1 MKNSPFHTLLTG
13 VLAASLVLSIYFC
26 WLYFV
31 RSKEIILIQAQLA
44 RYQQSHQ
51 VLNLLVNDTAEYSRR
66 DPAGFA
72 PIFES
77 IGVKV
82 NRPATAAGGGGG
94 ATGTTAKPAAR

>member
-1 MKNSPFHTLLTG
+1 MKNSPFNTLLTG
-13 VLAASLVLSIYFC
+13 VLAASLVLSIYFS

-31 RSKEIILIQAQLA
+31 RTKEIILIQAQLA

-72 PIFES
+72 PIFETL
-77 IGVKV
+77 GLKV
-82 NRPATAAGGGGG
+82 NRPAAAGAG
-94 ATGTTAKPAAR
+94 AGAAGTTAKPAAK